1 MQETILDVFKPTA
14 TSDSSILLSIVL
26 PTKNRYEYLIPLV
39 ELLLESTSYDFE
51 IVVQDNSDSNEP
63 FLTRFGK
70 SVESRISYQYV
81 QGWLSVIDNCDIG
94 VSRAKGEYVCL
105 LGDDDGILIEN
116 SLELLRQLK
125 ERAIDAATVQ
135 PIFFTWPGTDHA
147 VWKDKFTGLTSTS
160 FSLSFTPMD
169 ARKSLSIVLDQGGSM
184 GLQKLPRVYQ
194 SFVSRATLGKV
205 RQFAGSCFPGPS
217 PDMANAVALAYVVQ
231 NYVYVSIPT
240 IISGQSPKSTGG
252 QGARKQHHGTIES
265 QPHLPADTA
274 AKWSPSIPRFWS
286 GATIYAE
293 SARRAVAAISG
304 REEKFNYLYLYA
316 ACLVFERQYVREV
329 MKVLLQPMSIVERL
343 RASVYVPFYYLSIS
357 MTRILRFWM
366 NLVGT
371 KNHVDHSVKS
381 IREAVYA
388 LKAKYKACEFFD
400 FDSSRTK

>member
-1 MQETILDVFKPTA
+1 
-14 TSDSSILLSIVL
+14 
-26 PTKNRYEYLIPLV
+26 
-39 ELLLESTSYDFE
+39 
-51 IVVQDNSDSNEP
+51 
-63 FLTRFGK
+63 
-70 SVESRISYQYV
+70 
-81 QGWLSVIDNCDIG
+81 
-94 VSRAKGEYVCL
+94 
-105 LGDDDGILIEN
+105 
-116 SLELLRQLK
+116 
-125 ERAIDAATVQ
+125 
-135 PIFFTWPGTDHA
+135 
-147 VWKDKFTGLTSTS
+147 
-160 FSLSFTPMD
+160 
-169 ARKSLSIVLDQGGSM
+169 
-184 GLQKLPRVYQ
+184 
-194 SFVSRATLGKV
+194 
-205 RQFAGSCFPGPS
+205 
-217 PDMANAVALAYVVQ
+217 MANAVALAYVVQ